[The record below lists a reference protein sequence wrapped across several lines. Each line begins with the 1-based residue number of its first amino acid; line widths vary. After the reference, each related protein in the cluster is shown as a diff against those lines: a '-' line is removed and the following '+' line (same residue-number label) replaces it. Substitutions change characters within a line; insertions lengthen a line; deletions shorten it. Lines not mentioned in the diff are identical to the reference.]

1 MDSITG
7 TSPRSLARMAG
18 ALYLV
23 NIVLGAIAVGF
34 IPAALIVTDN
44 AAATAHNIQANELLY
59 RFGIAAHVV
68 VTATNVPL
76 VVIFY
81 ELFRVVNRRVTL
93 LLVFFSLV
101 GTAVESASLLNQFA
115 PLALLN
121 GPHAGAVADQQ
132 ALSYAAVTVTGYDLG
147 NVFYGFYAFAIGY
160 LVFKSTF
167 LPRAIGVLLVIDG
180 ISYLVYSFADM
191 LAPGFAANL
200 VPWAQ
205 LPILPAEG
213 SLCVWLLISGVNVRR
228 WSERAATAV
237 TAGLVAAQ

>member
-1 MDSITG
+1 MHSITG
-7 TSPRSLARMAG
+7 ASPRSLARMAG

-23 NIVLGAIAVGF
+23 NIVLGAIAIGF

-76 VVIFY
+76 AVIFY
-81 ELFRVVNRRVTL
+81 ELFKVVNRRVTL
-93 LLVFFSLV
+93 LLVFFLLV
-101 GTAVESASLLNQFA
+101 GTAVESATLLNRFA
-115 PLALLN
+115 ALALLN
-121 GPHAGAVADQQ
+121 GPHAGALADQQ
-132 ALSYAAVTVTGYDLG
+132 ALSYAAVTVTGYDLS
-147 NVFYGFYAFAIGY
+147 NVFYGFYALAIGY

-205 LPILPAEG
+205 VPILPAEG
-213 SLCVWLLISGVNVRR
+213 SLCVWFLIAGVNVRR
-228 WSERAATAV
+228 WSERAATAI
-237 TAGLVAAQ
+237 TPGPVAAQ

>member
-7 TSPRSLARMAG
+7 ASPRSLARMAG

-121 GPHAGAVADQQ
+121 GPHAGAWRT
-132 ALSYAAVTVTGYDLG
+132 S
-147 NVFYGFYAFAIGY
+147 
-160 LVFKSTF
+160 
-167 LPRAIGVLLVIDG
+167 
-180 ISYLVYSFADM
+180 
-191 LAPGFAANL
+191 
-200 VPWAQ
+200 
-205 LPILPAEG
+205 
-213 SLCVWLLISGVNVRR
+213 RR
-228 WSERAATAV
+228 CLTRRSR
-237 TAGLVAAQ
+237 

>member
-1 MDSITG
+1 MDSITEA
-7 TSPRSLARMAG
+7 SPRSLARMAG

-23 NIVLGAIAVGF
+23 NIVLGAIAIGF
-34 IPAALIVTDN
+34 MPAMLIVTNN

-81 ELFRVVNRRVTL
+81 ELFKVVNRRVTL
-93 LLVFFSLV
+93 LLVLFSLV

-121 GPHAGAVADQQ
+121 GPHAGTLADQQ
-132 ALSYAAVTVTGYDLG
+132 ALSYTAATLTGYDLSD
-147 NVFYGFYAFAIGY
+147 VFYGFYALAIGY
-160 LVFKSTF
+160 VVYKSTF

-191 LAPGFAANL
+191 LAPGFAAHL
-200 VPWAQ
+200 VPWLQ

-213 SLCVWLLISGVNVRR
+213 SLCVWFLIFGVNVRR
-228 WSERAATAV
+228 WTERAATGPRLEWAR
-237 TAGLVAAQ
+237 